1 VVVEPN
7 RTFFEELF
15 MMKPILICTAV
26 LSLMTFS
33 SCGKSK
39 DTKKADE
46 TATKQTQTAPS
57 APEQNGA
64 PVPASADG
72 GLNNPANAPLPAAPT
87 GRPADRTGSGATT
100 GGSTTGAPTNG
111 GIGPAPTG
119 HANGTP
125 VIDGNSDAETQ
136 TNNSS
141 VLRPPL
147 SGSTK
152 ESSAVDLQFDEA
164 EAVKTGG
171 KSQTMSFTSAGSDG
185 LMAEFRSYAKKVNPE
200 QQKMNQNLA
209 AAVVSAK
216 VRRVSTT
223 GEVFVDLNVDE
234 FGKLVTY
241 KMKASDE
248 GDKMNLSLASS
259 TGGDLEFQ
267 GGFLKC
273 TDLDGGCENA
283 YVKIKLSGAYT
294 RIIFRNSYADYHY
307 GVYTNSNGVVNSNF
321 ELWKT
326 YIQNKVSGAATTEKM
341 DFVQVSS
348 YEVVNGKAGMGA
360 LLMTQDQD
368 MVGLS
373 IPLVAG
379 EKGTKVSAVVT
390 KLSDIS
396 KSYDLSVLASQ
407 YTQKLSQA
415 VKSVTLI
422 ANNGLGQVR
431 MLLSFS
437 ENKTDS
443 KIFLTLS
450 RVQKSTMS
458 VEDVQKFEA
467 TLKAF

>member
-1 VVVEPN
+1 
-7 RTFFEELF
+7 

-26 LSLMTFS
+26 LGLMTFS

-39 DTKKADE
+39 DTKKADD
-46 TATKQTQTAPS
+46 TATKQTETTTS

-64 PVPASADG
+64 PVPTADT
-72 GLNNPANAPLPAAPT
+72 GLNSPVNAPLPAAPT
-87 GRPADRTGSGATT
+87 GRPADRTGTMGTDTAAPVGNTN
-100 GGSTTGAPTNG
+100 GAP
-111 GIGPAPTG
+111 
-119 HANGTP
+119 
-125 VIDGNSDAETQ
+125 VINGNSDAETQ

-147 SGSTK
+147 AVSTK

-171 KSQTMSFTSAGSDG
+171 KSQTMNYTSAGSDG
-185 LMAEFRSYAKKVNPE
+185 LMAEFRAYGKKVNAE

-216 VRRVSTT
+216 IRRVSTT
-223 GEVFVDLNVDE
+223 GEVFVDLNMDE

-241 KMKASDE
+241 KMKATDE

-294 RIIFRNSYADYHY
+294 RIIFRNSYADNHF
-307 GVYTNSNGVVNSNF
+307 GIYTNTNGMMNSNF

-326 YIQNKVSGAATTEKM
+326 YIQNKMSGAATNEKM

-348 YEVVNGKAGMGA
+348 FEVVNGKAGMGA

-379 EKGTKVSAVVT
+379 EKGTKVSAPVT

-415 VKSVTLI
+415 VKSVTLV
-422 ANNGLGQVR
+422 ANNGLGQLR
-431 MLLSFS
+431 LLLSFS

-450 RVQKSTMS
+450 RVQKPTMN
-458 VEDVQKFEA
+458 VDDVQKFEA

>member
-1 VVVEPN
+1 
-7 RTFFEELF
+7 

-39 DTKKADE
+39 DSKKVDDVA
-46 TATKQTQTAPS
+46 AKQTQPAP

-64 PVPASADG
+64 PVPPSADA

-87 GRPADRTGSGATT
+87 GRPADRGESSTATP
-100 GGSTTGAPTNG
+100 GAPTQQVPANG

-119 HANGTP
+119 HPNGSP
-125 VIDGNSDAETQ
+125 VIHGNSGAETQ

-147 SGSTK
+147 TASAK
-152 ESSAVDLQFDEA
+152 QSSAVDVLFDEV

-171 KSQTMSFTSAGSDG
+171 KSQALNYTSAGTDG
-185 LMAEFRSYAKKVNPE
+185 LMAAFRANAKKVSLD

-209 AAVVSAK
+209 TAIVSAK
-216 VRRVSTT
+216 VRRVSAT
-223 GEVFVDLNVDE
+223 GEIFVDLNVDE
-234 FGKLVTY
+234 FGKLATY
-241 KMKASDE
+241 KMKAQDE
-248 GDKMNLSLASS
+248 GDKMNLSLAAAA
-259 TGGDLEFQ
+259 GGDLEFQ

-294 RIIFRNSYADYHY
+294 RIIFRNSYADNHF
-307 GVYTNSNGVVNSNF
+307 GVYTNSNGTMNPNF
-321 ELWKT
+321 ELWNS
-326 YIQNKVSGAATTEKM
+326 YIVNKISGAATNEKM

-348 YEVVNGKAGMGA
+348 FEVLNGKAGMGA

-373 IPLVAG
+373 IPLLAA
-379 EKGTKVSAVVT
+379 EKGTKVSAPVT
-390 KLSDIS
+390 KLVDIS
-396 KSYDLSVLASQ
+396 KNYDLSVLASQ

-422 ANNGLGQVR
+422 ANNGLGQLR
-431 MLLSFS
+431 LLLSFS
-437 ENKTDS
+437 EDKSDS

-450 RVQKSTMS
+450 RVQKPTMT
-458 VEDVQKFEA
+458 VDDVQTFEA
-467 TLKAF
+467 TVKGF

>member
-1 VVVEPN
+1 
-7 RTFFEELF
+7 

-46 TATKQTQTAPS
+46 TATKQTQTTTS

-87 GRPADRTGSGATT
+87 GRPADRTGTT
-100 GGSTTGAPTNG
+100 GGPGVPVSGAPMND

-119 HANGTP
+119 HANGSP

-147 SGSTK
+147 AVNAK

-171 KSQTMSFTSAGSDG
+171 KSQTMSFTSAAADG
-185 LMAEFRSYAKKVNPE
+185 LMAEFRAYGKKVNAE

-209 AAVVSAK
+209 AAIVSAK

-241 KMKASDE
+241 KMKATGEDFASD

-307 GVYTNSNGVVNSNF
+307 GVYTNSNGVANSNF

-348 YEVVNGKAGMGA
+348 FEVVNGKAGMGA

-379 EKGTKVSAVVT
+379 EKGTKVSAAVT

-422 ANNGLGQVR
+422 ANNGLGQLR
-431 MLLSFS
+431 LLMSFS

-450 RVQKSTMS
+450 RVQKPTMS